1 MNPERGESLAFKTK
15 IAAHAQNLPTISTVV
30 ARLSKL
36 IRDEAATAADFESII
51 RLDPSLTANLLRL
64 ANSAYFGLRREVT
77 SVKLAVTLL
86 GLKRLFELVTSAS
99 FARLLPA
106 RIPGYDMDATA
117 FWRHNVSVA
126 IIAEQLA
133 LSMQTPAPNLLF
145 TAGLLHDVGK
155 LAIGNLIMEEKIDL
169 HTRLVEA
176 QNDIIEVERSLL
188 ETDHQE
194 VGASL
199 AALWDL
205 PDTVIWSA
213 RWHHMPSKAPAD
225 IDRNLVD
232 LVHIANGLAH
242 SSGYGNELD
251 EVSRR
256 IDNQAFVR
264 IGVRVNTIEKVLA
277 TTEEQINQ
285 LVATFGQG

>member
-1 MNPERGESLAFKTK
+1 VDIKAQ

-30 ARLSKL
+30 AQLSRL
-36 IRDEAATAADFESII
+36 IRDETATASDFENII

-86 GLKRLFELVTSAS
+86 GLKRLFEVVTSAS
-99 FARLLPA
+99 FARVLPK
-106 RIPGYDMDATA
+106 RIPGYDIEATA

-133 LSMQTPAPNLLF
+133 LSMNIPAPNLLF

-155 LAIGNLIMEEKIDL
+155 LAIGNFLMEGKLPVETNLVDNYENLIE
-169 HTRLVEA
+169 
-176 QNDIIEVERSLL
+176 IERQLL

-194 VGASL
+194 VGALL
-199 AALWDL
+199 ASLWDL

-213 RWHHMPSKAPAD
+213 RWHHMPSMAPPE
-225 IDRNLVD
+225 IDHYLVD
-232 LVHIANGLAH
+232 LVHIANGLSHAA
-242 SSGYGNELD
+242 GYGTDAE
-251 EVSRR
+251 EMTRH
-256 IDNQAFVR
+256 IDDQAL
-264 IGVRVNTIEKVLA
+264 VRVGIRVSALEDVLA
-277 TTEEQINQ
+277 STEEKITQ
-285 LVATFGQG
+285 LVEVFGQS

>member
-1 MNPERGESLAFKTK
+1 MDYKAK
-15 IAAHAQNLPTISTVV
+15 IAAHAQNLPTISTTV

-36 IRDEAATAADFESII
+36 IRDESATAADFEGII

-99 FARLLPA
+99 FARILPK
-106 RIPGYDMDATA
+106 RIPGYDLEATV

-133 LSMQTPAPNLLF
+133 LTMQIPAPNLLF

-155 LAIGNLIMEEKIDL
+155 LAVGMVLLEENISLGTRLAEAQGNL
-169 HTRLVEA
+169 V
-176 QNDIIEVERSLL
+176 EVERSLL

-194 VGASL
+194 VGAML
-199 AALWDL
+199 AGLWDL
-205 PDTVIWSA
+205 PETVAWSA

-232 LVHIANGLAH
+232 LVHIANGLSH
-242 SSGYGNELD
+242 SAGYGTD
-251 EVSRR
+251 AAEVSSR
-256 IDNQAFVR
+256 IDNQALVR
-264 IGVRVNTIEKVLA
+264 IGIRVNQLEKVLV

-285 LVATFGQG
+285 LASAFA